1 MPCRRY
7 SLQQTG
13 NMSKYN
19 IKFEKWKDYINDV
32 THYKYYLYLLGYF
45 KGNHNNDIIMM
56 ADFY

>member
-1 MPCRRY
+1 
-7 SLQQTG
+7 
-13 NMSKYN
+13 MSKYN

-45 KGNHNNDIIMM
+45 KGNYNNDIIMM